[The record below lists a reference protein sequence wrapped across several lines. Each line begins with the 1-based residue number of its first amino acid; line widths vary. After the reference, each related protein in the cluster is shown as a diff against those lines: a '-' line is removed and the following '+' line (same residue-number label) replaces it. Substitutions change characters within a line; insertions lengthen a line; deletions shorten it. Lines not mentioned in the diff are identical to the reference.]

1 LLLGYFVM
9 DYFAIPSTPSKA
21 LADGAAAPAA
31 GRDSGTP
38 AAGLGVSFGELLHK
52 AGLRIE
58 AGLNALTEHAS
69 LVRVRDNVE
78 PVEYRDQSPARYEE
92 RPERADAGARDLYQ
106 HDDRREAPSP
116 ERRDDYARD
125 RAGEHRDQRP
135 DQRSDDHAAPTERRT
150 EQAPAREDAPGD
162 GAHTAE
168 TGDNRGEAKADDGS
182 AKKTDSGRDRDGAK
196 TDKTRRT
203 GDGIADGAAAQQAAA
218 AKQTAELVIAG
229 LLAGLH
235 VKGQSDQAD
244 DQAQERAAVQHRS
257 AHAVDGLANAL
268 AALAKQTGA
277 PQAKPNTH
285 TSNNGP
291 TLANPEGEAE
301 ADSKTAA
308 TNAGDVKVQQ
318 AASLADKI
326 GAAQRLAVH
335 VNVTSE
341 SQTLVSKPAASLT
354 PTAVAA
360 DGNAGAN
367 GGATNHGTNGGG
379 NAALAL
385 AGQSQAAAAAQ
396 GQVQANSSAGGPTA
410 SFQQALTEAKAVSAP
425 SAATAASSAAHG
437 GDAGAQPGAMA
448 TGLSQHAPQVQHAQA
463 AAQTH
468 APRLAQ
474 FKAQVLDQVSVHV
487 TKALNDGTDKITI
500 QLKPEHLGRIEV
512 AMEVAADGRMHAVIT
527 ADNKET
533 LQLLQRDARDLAR
546 ALQDAGLQANAGNLD
561 FNLREQQG
569 DRHPAPEQNPGG
581 RPALEGASGT
591 DAYEAAPTALYGGG
605 IRADGRIDIRA

>member
-1 LLLGYFVM
+1 M
-9 DYFAIPSTPSKA
+9 DYFAIPSNPSKA
-21 LADGAAAPAA
+21 LADGAAAPAT

-38 AAGLGVSFGELLHK
+38 ANGLGVSFGELLHK

-58 AGLNALTEHAS
+58 AGLNALTEHAAFA
-69 LVRVRDNVE
+69 RVRDNTE
-78 PVEYRDQSPARYEE
+78 PVEYRDESPARYEE
-92 RPERADAGARDLYQ
+92 RPERADVGARDL
-106 HDDRREAPSP
+106 HRRDDRPEASSP

-125 RAGEHRDQRP
+125 RAGENRDQRP
-135 DQRSDDHAAPTERRT
+135 ERRGDDHAAPAERHADH
-150 EQAPAREDAPGD
+150 APAREDAPSD
-162 GAHTAE
+162 NAHTAE
-168 TGDNRGEAKADDGS
+168 TGDNKGEAKADDGS
-182 AKKTDSGRDRDGAK
+182 AKKTDSSRDRDGTKA
-196 TDKTRRT
+196 DKTRRH
-203 GDGIADGAAAQQAAA
+203 GDGVADGTAAQQAAV

-235 VKGQSDQAD
+235 VKGQSDQAA
-244 DQAQERAAVQHRS
+244 DQAQERAAVQQRS

-277 PQAKPNTH
+277 PQAKPNNH
-285 TSNNGP
+285 VSDNGP
-291 TLANPEGEAE
+291 TVANAEGEGE
-301 ADSKTAA
+301 SETAAKGTA
-308 TNAGDVKVQQ
+308 TNASDARAQQ

-326 GAAQRLAVH
+326 GDGQRLAVR
-335 VNVTSE
+335 VSVANE
-341 SQTLVSKPAASLT
+341 SQTLVSKPTTSLT
-354 PTAVAA
+354 PTAVTA
-360 DGNAGAN
+360 DGNAGAT
-367 GGATNHGTNGGG
+367 GATNNHGANSGGS
-379 NAALAL
+379 AAVAL
-385 AGQSQAAAAAQ
+385 AGQPQAAAAVQ
-396 GQVQANSSAGGPTA
+396 GQVQANGSAGGSTA

-437 GDAGAQPGAMA
+437 GADAGAPLPAAGPSHQANQ
-448 TGLSQHAPQVQHAQA
+448 TQHSQA
-463 AAQTH
+463 AAQVQ

-527 ADNKET
+527 ADNKDT

-546 ALQDAGLQANAGNLD
+546 ALQDAGLQANAGNLS

-569 DRHPAPEQNPGG
+569 ERHPAPEQNPGG

-591 DAYEAAPTALYGGG
+591 DAYETAPTALYGGG

>member
-1 LLLGYFVM
+1 M
-9 DYFAIPSTPSKA
+9 DYFAIPSNPSKA
-21 LADGAAAPAA
+21 LADGAAAPAT

-38 AAGLGVSFGELLHK
+38 ANGLGVSFGELLHK

-58 AGLNALTEHAS
+58 AGLNALTEHAAFA
-69 LVRVRDNVE
+69 RVRDNTE
-78 PVEYRDQSPARYEE
+78 PVEYRDESPARYEE
-92 RPERADAGARDLYQ
+92 RPERADVGARDL
-106 HDDRREAPSP
+106 HRRDDRPEASSP

-125 RAGEHRDQRP
+125 RAGENRDQRP
-135 DQRSDDHAAPTERRT
+135 ERRGDDHAAPAERHADH
-150 EQAPAREDAPGD
+150 APAREDAPSD
-162 GAHTAE
+162 NAHTAE
-168 TGDNRGEAKADDGS
+168 TGDNKGEAKADDGS
-182 AKKTDSGRDRDGAK
+182 AKKTDSSRDRDGTKA
-196 TDKTRRT
+196 DKTRRH
-203 GDGIADGAAAQQAAA
+203 GDGVADGTAAQQAAV

-235 VKGQSDQAD
+235 VKGQSDQAA
-244 DQAQERAAVQHRS
+244 DQAQERAAVQQRS

-277 PQAKPNTH
+277 PQAKPNNH
-285 TSNNGP
+285 VSDNGP
-291 TLANPEGEAE
+291 TVANAEGEGE
-301 ADSKTAA
+301 SETAAKGTA
-308 TNAGDVKVQQ
+308 TNASDARAQQ

-326 GAAQRLAVH
+326 GDGQRLAVR
-335 VNVTSE
+335 VSVANE
-341 SQTLVSKPAASLT
+341 SQTLVSKPTTSLT
-354 PTAVAA
+354 PTAVTA

-367 GGATNHGTNGGG
+367 GATNNHGANSGGS
-379 NAALAL
+379 AAVAL
-385 AGQSQAAAAAQ
+385 AGQPQAAAAVQ
-396 GQVQANSSAGGPTA
+396 GQVQANGSAGGSTA

-425 SAATAASSAAHG
+425 STATAASSAAHG
-437 GDAGAQPGAMA
+437 GADAGAPLPAAGPSHQANQ
-448 TGLSQHAPQVQHAQA
+448 TQHSQA
-463 AAQTH
+463 AAQVQ

-527 ADNKET
+527 ADNKDT

-546 ALQDAGLQANAGNLD
+546 ALQDAGLQANAGNLS

-569 DRHPAPEQNPGG
+569 ERHPAPEQNPGG

-591 DAYEAAPTALYGGG
+591 DAYETAPTALYGGG